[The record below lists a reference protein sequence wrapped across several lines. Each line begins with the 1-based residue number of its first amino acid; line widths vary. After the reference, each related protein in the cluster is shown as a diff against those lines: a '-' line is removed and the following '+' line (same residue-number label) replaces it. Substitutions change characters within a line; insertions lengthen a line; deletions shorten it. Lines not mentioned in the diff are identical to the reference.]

1 MAAKK
6 ITILLEAGTAAFISG
21 VDKAAAAVKHMG
33 QKSGEARGMMDKLK
47 EGFAAGM
54 GMEAVHKALELAKEG
69 LEEIKHA
76 MEEVGQIGRGA
87 QMLGISAEQ
96 MSRFTHAANAAHV
109 PVEALSTGMDHL
121 NRQIGLAASGDKSAA
136 GAAKAFAKLGL
147 SMSELQSLAPDAAFQ
162 RVSEALGHVG
172 STYERAA
179 ISQQIFGRGG
189 KALIPLM
196 GELSGLMQES
206 DDIGFTRTAENI
218 EAAEKEEREL
228 ARMTDTVKGL
238 FMDLATSDWAQKL
251 VSEIASTVSA
261 IREMPQA
268 LGDTLLAISTLGAS
282 TALETG
288 HVADLTDAVAATS
301 NRFEEMKG
309 KIVEAQRALASAHGL
324 DERVAATREL
334 VSAMKEALPL
344 QVKLRGEQAQQ
355 GHTDISFGDMS
366 KAHDTLDAQKQVL
379 ATLQKQ
385 KEMQD
390 KAAAAAKT
398 AAKESEKLQQGLAK
412 QWDEMQKSVAT
423 FGMTAAQKK
432 TAEFAAQVHALGNQK
447 LEGTIGQF
455 AAMARHL
462 DAMAESAKRLKT
474 ATDELARL
482 KQQAEGLGKTSAD
495 KSLEK
500 IEHSALSAADKAAAA
515 GYQKSIAAF
524 EAHKKQIEEAHALL
538 EKLATPLQKYQEEL
552 KKISELE
559 KAGALTHAQA
569 QQAAAA
575 AKAHLPHAH
584 AAAALDLTREASMIS
599 RRFSFDLPS
608 AAKTGDGKLLDLAKQ
623 ADSRQQQ
630 WHTWFQAIWQT
641 ITAPGG
647 ASGDT
652 AATI

>member
-268 LGDTLLAISTLGAS
+268 LGDTLLAIS
-282 TALETG
+282 
-288 HVADLTDAVAATS
+288 
-301 NRFEEMKG
+301 
-309 KIVEAQRALASAHGL
+309 
-324 DERVAATREL
+324 
-334 VSAMKEALPL
+334 
-344 QVKLRGEQAQQ
+344 
-355 GHTDISFGDMS
+355 
-366 KAHDTLDAQKQVL
+366 
-379 ATLQKQ
+379 
-385 KEMQD
+385 
-390 KAAAAAKT
+390 
-398 AAKESEKLQQGLAK
+398 
-412 QWDEMQKSVAT
+412 
-423 FGMTAAQKK
+423 
-432 TAEFAAQVHALGNQK
+432 
-447 LEGTIGQF
+447 
-455 AAMARHL
+455 
-462 DAMAESAKRLKT
+462 
-474 ATDELARL
+474 
-482 KQQAEGLGKTSAD
+482 
-495 KSLEK
+495 
-500 IEHSALSAADKAAAA
+500 
-515 GYQKSIAAF
+515 
-524 EAHKKQIEEAHALL
+524 
-538 EKLATPLQKYQEEL
+538 
-552 KKISELE
+552 
-559 KAGALTHAQA
+559 
-569 QQAAAA
+569 
-575 AKAHLPHAH
+575 
-584 AAAALDLTREASMIS
+584 
-599 RRFSFDLPS
+599 
-608 AAKTGDGKLLDLAKQ
+608 
-623 ADSRQQQ
+623 
-630 WHTWFQAIWQT
+630 
-641 ITAPGG
+641 
-647 ASGDT
+647 
-652 AATI
+652 